1 MRYRVRHVTSYD
13 YSSNVSLSHNQ
24 IRLSPRVLEHQLVEW
39 PKLVV
44 SPEPSFQR
52 AWVDGFG
59 NRNHFF
65 SMEMTHRTMTVSAE
79 SVIDRQPPKIDMAT
93 NIPWESI
100 AERLRHPSEQ
110 ADAEAVQFVFDS
122 RYSQASDEVL
132 RFAEPSFPPGR
143 SIVEATADLNRRIF
157 DEFEYDP
164 SATLISTPT
173 LTVLQERRGVCQD
186 FAHLQIACL
195 RSLGLAARYV
205 SGYLL
210 THPPAVKSSSSAATP
225 HTLGSAFTLETTTGS
240 TSIRQTISCRRT
252 NISRLA
258 GAETTPTSAQSK
270 ASSLVVAIAP

>member
-1 MRYRVRHVTSYD
+1 
-13 YSSNVSLSHNQ
+13 
-24 IRLSPRVLEHQLVEW
+24 
-39 PKLVV
+39 
-44 SPEPSFQR
+44 
-52 AWVDGFG
+52 
-59 NRNHFF
+59 
-65 SMEMTHRTMTVSAE
+65 MEMTHRTMTVSAE

-210 THPPAVKSSSSAATP
+210 THPPAGQVKLVGSDASHAWISVYIGNNNWLDFDPTNNLMPSDEHITIGWGRDYADICP
-225 HTLGSAFTLETTTGS
+225 IQGVLIGGGHSTLTVS
-240 TSIRQTISCRRT
+240 
-252 NISRLA
+252 
-258 GAETTPTSAQSK
+258 
-270 ASSLVVAIAP
+270 VDVAPI